1 MNPKFK
7 EEMFLASVLFRRTD
21 RLHNRIFEKKVVTSL
36 GLHRSQHMLLMC
48 LSENNGISQKELAS
62 RLKISP
68 AAVAVTLNKLE
79 KSGFIVRNESMS
91 DGRQNSVILTEKAK
105 RVIDKT
111 HIIFTELDNVMV
123 SGLTETEL
131 EIFAH
136 CLKKMFANLE
146 IAEQELFEGECED
159 ENLV

>member
-7 EEMFLASVLFRRTD
+7 EDMHLASVLFRRTD
-21 RLHNRIFEKKVVTSL
+21 RLHNRIFEKKVVTAL

-48 LSENNGISQKELAS
+48 LSEDNGVSQKALAS
-62 RLKISP
+62 KLKISP

-79 KSGFIVRNESMS
+79 KSGFIVRNESLN
-91 DGRQNSVILTEKAK
+91 DGRQNSIVLTEKAK
-105 RVIDKT
+105 KVIAKT
-111 HIIFTELDNVMV
+111 HAIFTEIDSVMV

-136 CLKKMFANLE
+136 CLKKMYANLE
-146 IAEQELFEGECED
+146 NAEQEIIEGER
-159 ENLV
+159 